1 MDSAA
6 DPPRLRRTGGLS
18 GYGLRLFSDPGFQSW
33 AARFPLTRP
42 FVRRDGDALF
52 RLVSGFAQSQ
62 ILLALVELDVFER
75 LRDGSR
81 SAAELAPACR
91 LPAERMGLLLQAGA
105 ALGLLARGRDG
116 RFRLARKG
124 AAILGVPGLGEM
136 IRHHALVYRDLADP
150 VALLRGEAETEL
162 ARFWPYVAGAAAA
175 GDAETARRY
184 SALMA
189 DSQALVA
196 EDTLAQA
203 DFRHSARVMD
213 LGGGTGAFLKALCR
227 RHPRATGM
235 LVDLPAVIDAARPGI
250 AAAGLS
256 GRITL
261 HPVSFRDS
269 ALPTGAD
276 TVTLVRVLYDHDD
289 ATVALVLRRA
299 FDALPPGGRLIVS
312 EPMSGGEKPDPAG
325 DVYFALYTAAMG
337 TGKARAAARIA
348 EACATAGFSAIRTP
362 RPFRPYI
369 TSLVEA
375 RRPA

>member
-6 DPPRLRRTGGLS
+6 DPPRPRRVGLS
-18 GYGLRLFSDPGFQSW
+18 GVALRLFSDPGFQSW

-42 FVRRDGDALF
+42 LVRRDGDALF

-62 ILLALVELDVFER
+62 ILLALVELDVLDR
-75 LRDGSR
+75 MRDGPR
-81 SAAELAPACR
+81 SAADLAPVCR

-124 AAILGVPGLGEM
+124 AAILGVPGLDGM

-150 VALLRGEAETEL
+150 VALLRGETDTEL

-203 DFRHSARVMD
+203 DLGHSPRVMD
-213 LGGGTGAFLKALCR
+213 LGGGTGAFLTALCR
-227 RHPRATGM
+227 RHPAACGM

-250 AAAGLS
+250 AAAGLA

-269 ALPTGAD
+269 PLPGGAD

-289 ATVALVLRRA
+289 ATVALILARA
-299 FDALPPGGRLIVS
+299 FAALPPGGRLVVS
-312 EPMSGGEKPDPAG
+312 EPMSGGENPDPAG

-337 TGKARAAARIA
+337 TGKARPAAGIA
-348 EACATAGFSAIRTP
+348 EACGKAGFSAIRTP
-362 RPFRPYI
+362 RPFRPYV
-369 TSLVEA
+369 TTLVEA